1 MLLYQA
7 SVLQSAFCL
16 SQQIFVC
23 IRVHATHTT
32 WTHMHTLSPSLPP
45 TLPPLCLS
53 IQYYPFIEIC
63 IRACKNGGID
73 TKVHGITVIGRV
85 DMNED
90 EVAANF
96 SFLAMDETSAKDL
109 GLVRKHHSKAEGAL
123 DTHNKVFVWG
133 LNDRGQL
140 GSEISETKVRSCMC
154 M

>member
-1 MLLYQA
+1 MHIYSL
-7 SVLQSAFCL
+7 FL
-16 SQQIFVC
+16 SLF
-23 IRVHATHTT
+23 
-32 WTHMHTLSPSLPP
+32 
-45 TLPPLCLS
+45 LS
-53 IQYYPFIEIC
+53 IQYFPIVEISV
-63 IRACKNGGID
+63 RACKNGGID

-96 SFLAMDETSAKDL
+96 SFLAMDETSAKDS
-109 GLVRKHHSKAEGAL
+109 GLVRKHRSKTEGAT

-140 GSEISETKVRSCMC
+140 GSEIPESKVRQVMC